1 VLLDRVLAVCLGILD
16 VVQEVERRR
25 ERAERGR
32 DRERAA
38 CELAAVRD
46 LAEQDRRE
54 DEEVL
59 DPLGGPKRAEGRR
72 G

>member
-1 VLLDRVLAVCLGILD
+1 VFLDRVLAVRFYVLD
-16 VVQEVERRR
+16 VVQEVESRR
-25 ERAERGR
+25 ESAEGRR